1 MCNVCKHT
9 DTTRLCEAVKMRWE
23 RNDADEPNNNNNVNV
38 FVFFPEI
45 KMKKMTSRD
54 FCFPF
59 FCVKNTIFHAR
70 SFSFI
75 HLIYYR
81 LSMSV
86 DRFLSFAFLQF
97 NWVFFVSLNCIPLHC
112 VCFFLSHSSLYI
124 CFFRLYSFMYLLV
137 WFTTNSCTFM
147 S

>member
-59 FCVKNTIFHAR
+59 FCVKKHYFSCAFFLFHSPYLLSVVDVCW
-70 SFSFI
+70 SFSFVCLPSI
-75 HLIYYR
+75 QLGV
-81 LSMSV
+81 L
-86 DRFLSFAFLQF
+86 RFTQLHST
-97 NWVFFVSLNCIPLHC
+97 SLC
-112 VCFFLSHSSLYI
+112 VFFLSHSSLYI